1 MRRFPTIIL
10 IGAAAALACCSA
22 SCATSADDSTES
34 AVDADGYAPR
44 REAMVERQIR
54 ERGVEDPLV
63 LEAMLAVPRH
73 LFVPEEI
80 RGYAYYD
87 QPLPIGY
94 EQTISQP
101 YIVALMTELMELEG
115 GETVL
120 EIGTGSGYQA
130 AVLGEIAATVYTIEI
145 VEPLAERALAVLESL
160 GYENVHVRFGDGYRG
175 WPERAPFDAVIVT
188 AAPEEVPEPLVEQL
202 AVGGK
207 LVIPV
212 GGAYQELVQIT
223 KTEDG
228 TTVREIIPVR
238 FVPMTGEAQEKVRAG
253 E

>member
-1 MRRFPTIIL
+1 VRRFPAIIL
-10 IGAAAALACCSA
+10 IGAVVALACCSV
-22 SCATSADDSTES
+22 SCATSADDAAERPVGADAY
-34 AVDADGYAPR
+34 AVQRD
-44 REAMVERQIR
+44 AMVERQIR
-54 ERGVEDPLV
+54 ERGVTDPLV
-63 LEAMLAVPRH
+63 LQAMRAVPRH

-101 YIVALMTELMELEG
+101 FIVALMTELAGLEG
-115 GETVL
+115 WESVL

-130 AVLGEIAATVYTIEI
+130 AVLGEIVATVYTIEI
-145 VEPLAERALAVLESL
+145 VEPLADRARATLEGL
-160 GYENVHVRFGDGYRG
+160 GYENVHVKYGDGYRG
-175 WPERAPFDAVIVT
+175 WPEHAPFDAVIVT
-188 AAPEEVPEPLVEQL
+188 AAPEEVPEPLLEQL
-202 AVGGK
+202 AVGGR

-228 TTVREIIPVR
+228 AIAREIIPVR
-238 FVPMTGEAQEKVRAG
+238 FVPMTGEAQERARDG